1 MDWQQDDRFAAVSR
15 VYGNVACDKFAASHC
30 CVVGIGGVGSWVAEA
45 LARSGIGAITLID
58 HDDIATSNINR
69 QVHASN
75 NTLNTSKVEVMAQ
88 RIGLISPA
96 CACHAID
103 DMLVEN
109 NIERYIDGNVDY
121 VIDAIDTVKSKV
133 SLIYYCKRNQIP
145 VITIGGAGGRTDPTR
160 VAITDLNK
168 TNNDSLASSVRKRLR
183 SKYGWTRNPAR
194 RFGVECVYSD
204 QQPLFPQGD
213 GTVAQNK
220 PSQAGVT
227 LDCNT
232 GYGSMV
238 GVTAVYGMVAAS
250 RVLDKIA
257 AQTG

>member
-1 MDWQQDDRFAAVSR
+1 
-15 VYGNVACDKFAASHC
+15 
-30 CVVGIGGVGSWVAEA
+30 
-45 LARSGIGAITLID
+45 
-58 HDDIATSNINR
+58 
-69 QVHASN
+69 
-75 NTLNTSKVEVMAQ
+75 
-88 RIGLISPA
+88 
-96 CACHAID
+96 
-103 DMLVEN
+103 
-109 NIERYIDGNVDY
+109 
-121 VIDAIDTVKSKV
+121 
-133 SLIYYCKRNQIP
+133 
-145 VITIGGAGGRTDPTR
+145 
-160 VAITDLNK
+160 
-168 TNNDSLASSVRKRLR
+168 
-183 SKYGWTRNPAR
+183 
-194 RFGVECVYSD
+194 VYSD